1 MQPTPTRGL
10 ASALDAETC
19 SAPLAPE
26 TVVKGPQGDLPQRLG
41 LELGRYPFKGRIH
54 SLSGEADMY

>member
-1 MQPTPTRGL
+1 M
-10 ASALDAETC
+10 
-19 SAPLAPE
+19 
-26 TVVKGPQGDLPQRLG
+26 KGPQGDLPQRLG